1 MDKSGEV
8 LAVFV
13 KNIGFCPHGIYL
25 MSVRVFDQF
34 RDRECKVAALEFEQ
48 CENRAQLASSGWI
61 EAEKE
66 PRKLLVNA
74 TVKLLP
80 FVIYEQDFGYL
91 IHLIF
96 HVCFA

>member
-13 KNIGFCPHGIYL
+13 KNRGFCPHGIYL

-48 CENRAQLASSGWI
+48 CENRAQLVAVGL
-61 EAEKE
+61 
-66 PRKLLVNA
+66 KLKKDPENVLSC
-74 TVKLLP
+74 KC
-80 FVIYEQDFGYL
+80 
-91 IHLIF
+91 HS
-96 HVCFA
+96 